1 MAKPT
6 LTLADAMR
14 RTVRRLREGASY
26 QWGHMGM
33 CNCGNLAQEIT
44 QMSEAEIHAHA
55 LRTREGDWSEQTA
68 EYCAISRLPMDVV
81 ITKMM
86 EAGLT
91 AADLK
96 HLEKLSDK
104 AILQYIPAEK
114 RNLVHNRREDV
125 ILYFEAWID
134 LLEDQLIADI
144 ELPDLHTLIT
154 PTEAVA
160 VY

>member
-1 MAKPT
+1 
-6 LTLADAMR
+6 
-14 RTVRRLREGASY
+14 
-26 QWGHMGM
+26 
-33 CNCGNLAQEIT
+33 
-44 QMSEAEIHAHA
+44 MSEAEIHAHA